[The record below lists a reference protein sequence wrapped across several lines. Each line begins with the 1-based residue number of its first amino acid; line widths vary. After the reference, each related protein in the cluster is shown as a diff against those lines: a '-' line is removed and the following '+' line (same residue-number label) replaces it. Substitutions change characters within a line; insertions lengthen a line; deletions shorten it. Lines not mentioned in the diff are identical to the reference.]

1 MQTKESFK
9 RNKVSDELNSTN
21 VRRNLLGK
29 HLNML
34 TTIQIL
40 VIFTTGN
47 LETKTC
53 LTGML
58 SMVDDNG
65 WFLGFHL
72 EPTRRNSVFCLF
84 VCLFVS
90 SCLARAC

>member
-53 LTGML
+53 LTGMS

-84 VCLFVS
+84 VCLFVHV
-90 SCLARAC
+90 